1 MTDKTDK
8 YNVGDIVLA
17 TAGRDSERLFL
28 VVGILDENY
37 VYIAN
42 GKSRRADSPKKK
54 KVRHIKPVKKAG
66 DDFVQGLNLK
76 NGKFTNSVL
85 RKIISEYLTETK
97 NL

>member
-1 MTDKTDK
+1 MTEGSKF
-8 YNVGDIVLA
+8 NIGDIVLA
-17 TAGRDSERLFL
+17 LAGRDSERLFV

-42 GKSRRADSPKKK
+42 GKSRRSDSPKKK
-54 KVRHIKPVKKAG
+54 KIKHVEVARKAA

-85 RKIISEYLTETK
+85 RKIISEYSAETK
-97 NL
+97 KI